1 MTVGN
6 DSLTQRGSNLILT
19 WAIGAIALLSLL
31 GCLETAS
38 TPLPVQTYT
47 PTSAP
52 PTITPTET
60 SIPTETPTPSTVIY
74 VVQAG
79 DTLGMIAFNFGVSM
93 ESIMRANDLDDPSL
107 VWVGQELI
115 IPLGDEEPTEPPAE
129 EGGVPPNLL
138 TPQAA
143 ATPSP
148 VPEG

>member
-1 MTVGN
+1 MGN
-6 DSLTQRGSNLILT
+6 NLPTRKGSDLILV
-19 WAIGAIALLSLL
+19 WAICVTALLSLL
-31 GCLETAS
+31 GCLETSS

-60 SIPTETPTPSTVIY
+60 PVPTETPTPSTVTY

-93 ESIMRANDLDDPSL
+93 ESVMRANDLDDPSL
-107 VWVGQELI
+107 IWVGQELV
-115 IPLGDEEPTEPPAE
+115 IPLGGEEPVEPPSEE
-129 EGGVPPNLL
+129 EGLPPNLL

-143 ATPSP
+143 ETPN
-148 VPEG
+148 PEPES